1 MNVEYEID
9 GINESI
15 DRSETVIKLVPSDQ
29 LERDIRS
36 DRATCALTCS
46 VMFVLLHECIEITLN
61 VF

>member
-29 LERDIRS
+29 LERILGV
-36 DRATCALTCS
+36 TEQL
-46 VMFVLLHECIEITLN
+46 VH
-61 VF
+61 